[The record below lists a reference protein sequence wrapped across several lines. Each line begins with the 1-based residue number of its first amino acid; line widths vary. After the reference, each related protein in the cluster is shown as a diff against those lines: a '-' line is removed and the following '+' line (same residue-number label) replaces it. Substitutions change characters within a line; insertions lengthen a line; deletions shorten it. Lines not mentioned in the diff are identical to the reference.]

1 MTPYDRR
8 LVNEIQYEVDRL
20 GDGLQVF
27 LRHQDKPFDSVR
39 SFSLH
44 LHKLLEIVRLVAM
57 PPEDGGT
64 DRMDAQAMRS
74 LRAVIRGDCSEFT
87 ERDGEGF
94 NLALIRFIGQLRA
107 EKDQLAE
114 EARVADERGSDE

>member
-1 MTPYDRR
+1 MNIYDKR
-8 LVNEIQYEVDRL
+8 LVAEIQAAVDKFGPALRVTL
-20 GDGLQVF
+20 GNVDWM
-27 LRHQDKPFDSVR
+27 HAQD
-39 SFSLH
+39 FSLH
-44 LHKLLEIVRLVAM
+44 LFKLLEIVRLVAM

-94 NLALIRFIGQLRA
+94 NPALIRFIGELRA
-107 EKDQLAE
+107 EKE
-114 EARVADERGSDE
+114 KTP

>member
-1 MTPYDRR
+1 MNTHDTR
-8 LVNEIQYEVDRL
+8 LVTQIQAEVDKIGPSLR
-20 GDGLQVF
+20 VF
-27 LRHQDKPFDSVR
+27 LGSADRGADLARARDWSI
-39 SFSLH
+39 H
-44 LHKLLEIVRLVAM
+44 LFKLLEIVRLVAM

-94 NLALIRFIGQLRA
+94 NLSLIRYIGALRA
-107 EKDQLAE
+107 EQQRLVD
-114 EARVADERGSDE
+114 EACNDARKR